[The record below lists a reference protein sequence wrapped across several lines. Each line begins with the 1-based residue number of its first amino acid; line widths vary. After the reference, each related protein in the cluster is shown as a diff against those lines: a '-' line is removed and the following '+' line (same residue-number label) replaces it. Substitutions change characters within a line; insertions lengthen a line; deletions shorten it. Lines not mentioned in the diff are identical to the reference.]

1 MVDKA
6 INRHGSYLQEIGGRM
21 NNNIKRIKALFIDV
35 RDFQNRHRLLF
46 SAALVTFLLTVT
58 WALIPITFETN
69 DDEFL
74 MYYLSGAKTGKPEA
88 DTTQIF
94 FLWGKIVSSFYRIT
108 GAIPWYTLIF
118 LALIVLSLV
127 AVCYCVVVSFPEW
140 GGSLFCLLY
149 FSMFLYYSVILQFTM
164 VSAFCGIAAV
174 SLLLIGQKEEKRK
187 NIIIKNILIFSF
199 MFCCIN
205 IRSSVGYLTL
215 GHAVFAICLEVLRY
229 LFKTADRQKIKN
241 MIVSFIVIFAAAV
254 LSITVNNIHK
264 SLDEQEA
271 FWEYSAERVSFT
283 DYSKLD
289 YESNKDLFDK
299 IGWSEEFYKLV
310 QNWFFM
316 DEAVNTETLRQINE
330 RNGHR
335 SIHVGRT
342 LIHERFPKTE
352 FQVKAWVLLLIFLF
366 ADAVMH
372 RAGRCR
378 RMVSFLWLFVWFA
391 ETQYFGYRGRIV
403 ERVLEACTL
412 LAVMPSILGA
422 AENSSVTEARKK
434 NRTENLIISGVA
446 LALGITCTC
455 YPFGGYVWAKA
466 SSLACSE
473 EKKRWADIEDYA
485 IAHQENVYIHGCSIV
500 GGSSP
505 FRVYTEGL
513 PYNLIF
519 WGGTFY
525 NLPIYYEQI
534 EKNGFEQIFME
545 DFFEEN
551 VYFIA
556 SEMPDKHLS
565 NVMKEKFPECT
576 YEITDVE
583 DRFIVYKYLNR

>member
-1 MVDKA
+1 MVK
-6 INRHGSYLQEIGGRM
+6 IVKIRELR
-21 NNNIKRIKALFIDV
+21 
-35 RDFQNRHRLLF
+35 NRHRLLF
-46 SAALVTFLLTVT
+46 SAALVTFLLAVT
-58 WALIPITFETN
+58 WALIPITFETC

-74 MYYLSGAKTGKPEA
+74 MNYLSGAKTGEPEA

-108 GAIPWYTLIF
+108 GALPWYTLIF
-118 LALIVLSLV
+118 LALIALSLV

-149 FSMFLYYSVILQFTM
+149 FSMFLFYSVILQYTM

-199 MFCCIN
+199 MFCSVN
-205 IRSSVGYLTL
+205 IRISVGYLVL
-215 GHAVFAICLEVLRY
+215 GHTVFAICLEVLRY

-241 MIVSFIVIFAAAV
+241 MIVSFIAMFAAAAI
-254 LSITVNNIHK
+254 SIAVNNIHE
-264 SLDEQEA
+264 SLSEREE

-289 YESNKDLFDK
+289 YESNQDLFDK
-299 IGWSEEFYKLV
+299 IGWSEEFYELV
-310 QNWFFM
+310 KNWFFM
-316 DEAVNTETLRQINE
+316 DETVNTETLRQINE
-330 RNGHR
+330 RNVHG
-335 SIHVGRT
+335 SIRVGRT
-342 LIHERFPKTE
+342 LLHEWFPITD

-366 ADAVMH
+366 ANAV
-372 RAGRCR
+372 RRREGRR
-378 RMVSFLWLFVWFA
+378 RSMVSFLWLFVWFA

-403 ERVLEACTL
+403 ERVLEAWTL

-422 AENSSVTEARKK
+422 AVNSPITEERKES
-434 NRTENLIISGVA
+434 RTENLIISGVA
-446 LALGITCTC
+446 LSLCIMCACN
-455 YPFGGYVWAKA
+455 PFGGYVRAKA
-466 SSLACSE
+466 FSLERSE
-473 EKKRWADIEDYA
+473 VKMRWADIEDYA
-485 IAHQENVYIHGCSIV
+485 IAHQENIYIHGSPSA
-500 GGSSP
+500 GGGSP

-519 WGGTFY
+519 WGGIFY
-525 NLPIYYEQI
+525 NLPIYDAQI
-534 EKNGFEQIFME
+534 KMNGFEQIYME

-556 SEMPDKHLS
+556 REKPDEHLS

-576 YEITDVE
+576 CEITDVE

>member
-1 MVDKA
+1 MVKIA
-6 INRHGSYLQEIGGRM
+6 KIREWR
-21 NNNIKRIKALFIDV
+21 
-35 RDFQNRHRLLF
+35 NRHRLLF

-74 MYYLSGAKTGKPEA
+74 MNYLSGAKTGKPEA

-108 GAIPWYTLIF
+108 GAVPWYTLIF
-118 LALIVLSLV
+118 LVLVALSLV

-149 FSMFLYYSVILQFTM
+149 FSMFLYYSVILQYTM

-174 SLLLIGQKEEKRK
+174 SLLLIGRKEEKRK

-199 MFCCIN
+199 MFCSIN
-205 IRSSVGYLTL
+205 IRISVGYLVL

-229 LFKTADRQKIKN
+229 LLKTADRQKIKN
-241 MIVSFIVIFAAAV
+241 MIVSFIAIFAAAAI
-254 LSITVNNIHK
+254 SITVNNIHEA
-264 SLDEQEA
+264 LDEQEE

-310 QNWFFM
+310 KRWFFM
-316 DEAVNTETLRQINE
+316 DETVNTETLRQINE
-330 RNGHR
+330 RNVHG
-335 SIHVGRT
+335 SIRVGRT
-342 LIHERFPKTE
+342 LLHEWFPNTE
-352 FQVKAWVLLLIFLF
+352 FQVKVWVLLLIFLF
-366 ADAVMH
+366 ADAVIH

-378 RMVSFLWLFVWFA
+378 CMVSFLWLFVWFA

-403 ERVLEACTL
+403 ERVLEAWTL

-422 AENSSVTEARKK
+422 AENSLVTEAREK
-434 NRTENLIISGVA
+434 NRIENLIISCVA
-446 LALGITCTC
+446 LALGITCAF
-455 YPFGGYVWAKA
+455 YPFGGYVRAKA
-466 SSLACSE
+466 FSLARSE
-473 EKKRWADIEDYA
+473 TKMRWADIEDYA
-485 IAHQENVYIHGCSIV
+485 IAHQENIYIYGV
-500 GGSSP
+500 PLAGGGSP

-525 NLPIYYEQI
+525 NLPIYYAQI

-551 VYFIA
+551 VFFIA
-556 SEMPDKHLS
+556 SEIPDENLS

-576 YEITDVE
+576 CEITDE
-583 DRFIVYKYLNR
+583 ADGFIVYRYNE